1 MKKYIIPL
9 FIFLAL
15 GFIACQTVSLA
26 GGRIDITPRRIVIE
40 PRDRNGELT
49 LLNMGDE
56 EGTYRIS
63 ILNYRQNENGVYT
76 TLEGPLNPAFD
87 PEQVLRLS
95 PRQFTLPLQGR
106 QKVRFSIR
114 KPADL
119 PDGEYRFHLLATRMS
134 DFGPP
139 SPVGSGEKSVS
150 MAANIST
157 AIPVIV
163 RHGQTQVSA
172 TISDLAYIAANAE
185 GKPEAKLT
193 INRDGNIS
201 TLGTIKAYWTPA
213 GGETQQVGIITNM
226 NVFTDIA
233 KRFVA
238 IPLEKTLE
246 GSGTLHIVYTTDK
259 TQEIYAEATL
269 QR

>member
-1 MKKYIIPL
+1 MRKICAY
-9 FIFLAL
+9 FLAFFVL
-15 GFIACQTVSLA
+15 TLIGFQTASLA
-26 GGRIDITPRRIVIE
+26 QSRIDITPRRVVIE
-40 PRDRNGELT
+40 ARERSGEIT
-49 LLNMGDE
+49 LLNLGND
-56 EGTYRIS
+56 EGTFRIAL
-63 ILNYRQNENGVYT
+63 LNYRQGEDGVYT
-76 TLEGPLNPAFD
+76 RLESPLNPIFD

-95 PRQFTLPLQGR
+95 PRQFTLPSQGR

-119 PDGEYRFHLLATRMS
+119 PDGEYRFHILATRMA

-139 SPVGSGEKSVS
+139 SPIGQGEKVAA
-150 MAANIST
+150 MATNIAT

-172 TISDLAYIAANAE
+172 TITDLSYMPANAE

-193 INRDGNIS
+193 INREGNIS
-201 TLGTIKAYWTPA
+201 TLGVLKAYWTPA
-213 GGETQQVGIITNM
+213 GGQPQDVGTLANM
-226 NVFTDIA
+226 NVFTDIT

-238 IPLEKTLE
+238 MPLKISLD
-246 GSGTLHIVYTTDK
+246 GPGTLRIVYTMDK
-259 TQEIYAEATL
+259 TQEIYAEASL